1 MIRAYA
7 IVREAATRIGEAVE
21 RVTDALLDG
30 RVEQEPAFTDRML
43 GAIEEVM
50 HGFQSRGVRWQ
61 AKTFTDRG
69 RGAQESRVGA
79 DFAGV
84 FSAKLPDFEV
94 NKGFLAQAKLVDPER
109 RTSKKERERLRMQ
122 CDQML
127 SLSAASFVFLYTHQR
142 VAVIPAISV
151 CGSDERELIEFYQ
164 RSVTRFFEEH
174 FESFIGDRR
183 LHAATPAGL
192 ATILP
197 EANPRRVLSISVET
211 R

>member
-1 MIRAYA
+1 
-7 IVREAATRIGEAVE
+7 VREAASRIGEAVE
-21 RVTDALLDG
+21 RVTGALVEG

-43 GAIEEVM
+43 GSIEHVM
-50 HGFQSRGVRWQ
+50 SGFESRGVQWQ

-69 RGAQESRVGA
+69 PGAQETRVGA

-84 FSAKLPDFEV
+84 FTAKLLDFEV
-94 NKGFLAQAKLVDPER
+94 NKGFLAQAKLISPGKPM
-109 RTSKKERERLRMQ
+109 SKKEGKRLREQ

-127 SLSAASFVFLYTHQR
+127 SLSPASFVFLYTPYG
-142 VAVIPAISV
+142 VSVVPAISIF
-151 CGSDERELIEFYQ
+151 SSQHREPHEFYQ

-192 ATILP
+192 ATVMP
-197 EANPRRVLSISVET
+197 DAVPRRILSLLVEA